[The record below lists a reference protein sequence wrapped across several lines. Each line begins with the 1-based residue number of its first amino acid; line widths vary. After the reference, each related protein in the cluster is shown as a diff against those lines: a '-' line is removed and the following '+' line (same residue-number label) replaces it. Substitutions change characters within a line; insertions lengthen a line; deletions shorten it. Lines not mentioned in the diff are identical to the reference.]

1 MTALSFFSVLAAD
14 APAEFSP
21 ALPLIILAI
30 GIATVIGMIVVL
42 RINAFLALITA
53 AIIVSLLAPGE
64 FAEKISR
71 VATAFGSTAGKIGIV
86 IALAAVIGKCL
97 IDSGAADR
105 IVRMFVRLLG
115 EKRCPI
121 SLMSSGFVLSI
132 PVFFDTVFYLLIPL
146 ARSMHRQTKRSYIL
160 LILAMG
166 MGATITHSL
175 VPPTPGPL
183 IIAETLRID
192 LGMMIM
198 VGLLCAAPT
207 AAVMLFV
214 INWFARFVEIP
225 MRPIEGSEPE
235 PEPLPDEKL
244 PGLLAAMLPIIL
256 PLVLISA
263 HTIAKTLANAEHAA
277 RLTASDV
284 SGWQDFSAALARSN
298 GDTSAPAG
306 TLMDLLPEATQK
318 IMRDVTATGT
328 LSPEDQ
334 TTLRDDLNKML
345 GEPKTALGGRGAFA
359 DLALSDEAQAWVERA
374 AGSTSQAEVE
384 RVNRL
389 YLEQAFPELIQPHI
403 WDTPRRKT
411 TYVTA
416 VLGNANLAMMVSAA
430 IALYVLWRQR
440 RPSRV
445 QLSKMVEHSLMSA
458 GVIILITSGGGAFG
472 AMLKQAQVGDAIQA
486 LVTGEST
493 QQLGGIHL
501 LLMGF
506 LVAFLLKFAQGST
519 TVSMITT
526 SAMLAGMIGTP
537 EAIGYH
543 PVYVAAAIGFGAQ
556 CGNWMNDSGFWVFAK
571 MGGLT
576 EIEGLKTW
584 TFMVGIMTIVG
595 LLFTIL
601 FATILPLA

>member
-1 MTALSFFSVLAAD
+1 LIGIDAWAILAAET
-14 APAEFSP
+14 PAEVQP
-21 ALPLIILAI
+21 AIPLIILAV
-30 GIATVIGMIVVL
+30 GIAIVIGMIVVL

-53 AIIVSLLAPGE
+53 AIVVSLLAPGE
-64 FAEKISR
+64 FSEKISR
-71 VATAFGSTAGKIGIV
+71 VADAFGTTAGKIGIV

-146 ARSMHRQTKRSYIL
+146 ARSMHRRTKRSYLL

-183 IIAETLRID
+183 IIAETLGID

-207 AAVMLFV
+207 AIVMLVFIGWFTKFV
-214 INWFARFVEIP
+214 DIP

-235 PEPLPDEKL
+235 PKPLPDEQL
-244 PGLLAAMLPIIL
+244 PGLLASLLPIIL
-256 PLVLISA
+256 PVLMISM
-263 HTIAKTLANAEHAA
+263 HTIVSTLAKN
-277 RLTASDV
+277 TAPD
-284 SGWQDFSAALARSN
+284 SA
-298 GDTSAPAG
+298 
-306 TLMDLLPEATQK
+306 
-318 IMRDVTATGT
+318 
-328 LSPEDQ
+328 
-334 TTLRDDLNKML
+334 LRQ
-345 GEPKTALGGRGAFA
+345 
-359 DLALSDEAQAWVERA
+359 AQI
-374 AGSTSQAEVE
+374 
-384 RVNRL
+384 
-389 YLEQAFPELIQPHI
+389 Y
-403 WDTPRRKT
+403 
-411 TYVTA
+411 TA
-416 VLGNANLAMMVSAA
+416 VLGNANLAMMVSAT
-430 IALYVLWRQR
+430 IALVVLWRQR
-440 RPSRV
+440 KPTRA

-458 GVIILITSGGGAFG
+458 GVIILITSAGGAFG
-472 AMLKQAQVGDAIQA
+472 AMLKVAGVGPAIQTSLVGDT
-486 LVTGEST
+486 V
-493 QQLGGIHL
+493 QQIGGVKL

-506 LVAFLLKFAQGST
+506 FVAALLKFAQGST

-526 SAMLAGMIGTP
+526 SAMLASLVSSP
-537 EAIGYH
+537 ELLGYH
-543 PVYVAAAIGFGAQ
+543 PVYLACAIGFGAQ

-584 TFMVGIMTIVG
+584 TLTVGIMTIVG

-601 FATILPLA
+601 FATVLPLA